1 MEDRSSTDRA
11 LVERAVAGD
20 ARAFEDLVKAYQRM
34 VSGVAWR
41 YGIRQADLEDVVSEV
56 FVKLYRNLHRFR
68 PDHPFST
75 WLYRL
80 SANHAVDHIRRRRKE
95 RGRTEMPAQVA
106 DPAVGAGASLESDER
121 ARLLRDALVDL
132 SVPYREAIE
141 LVYVEGL
148 RVDDAAARLGIPS
161 GTVKTRLM
169 RGREAL
175 RRILARRH
183 PEHFGDTDAL

>member
-20 ARAFEDLVKAYQRM
+20 TRAFEDLVKAYQRM
-34 VSGVAWR
+34 VAGVAWR

-68 PDHPFST
+68 PEHPFST

-95 RGRTEMPAQVA
+95 RGRTEMPAQIA
-106 DPAVGAGASLESDER
+106 DPAAGASAGLESDER
-121 ARLLRDALVDL
+121 ARLLREALVDL
-132 SVPYREAIE
+132 STPYREAIA

-148 RVDDAAARLGIPS
+148 RVDDAAQRLGVPS

-175 RRILARRH
+175 RRVLARRH
-183 PEHFGDTDAL
+183 PEHFGGADAM

>member
-20 ARAFEDLVKAYQRM
+20 TRAFEDLVKAYQRM
-34 VSGVAWR
+34 VTGVAWR

-106 DPAVGAGASLESDER
+106 DPAAGAGASLESDER

-148 RVDDAAARLGIPS
+148 RVDDAAERLGVPS

-183 PEHFGDTDAL
+183 PEHFGGADAM

>member
-34 VSGVAWR
+34 VAGVAWR

-95 RGRTEMPAQVA
+95 RGRTEMPEQLA
-106 DPAVGAGASLESDER
+106 DPAAGAGAELETDER

-148 RVDDAAARLGIPS
+148 RVDDAAERLGVPS

-183 PEHFGDTDAL
+183 PEHFGGADAL

>member
-20 ARAFEDLVKAYQRM
+20 TRAFEDLVKAYQRM
-34 VSGVAWR
+34 VAGVAWR

-68 PDHPFST
+68 PEHPFST

-95 RGRTEMPAQVA
+95 RGRTEMPAQIA
-106 DPAVGAGASLESDER
+106 DPAAGASAGLESDER
-121 ARLLRDALVDL
+121 ARLLREALVDL
-132 SVPYREAIE
+132 STPYREAIA

-148 RVDDAAARLGIPS
+148 RVDDAAQRLGVPS

-175 RRILARRH
+175 RRVLARRH
-183 PEHFGDTDAL
+183 PEHFGDADAM

>member
-11 LVERAVAGD
+11 LVERALDGD
-20 ARAFEDLVKAYQRM
+20 ARAFEDLVKTYQRM
-34 VSGVAWR
+34 VAGVAWR
-41 YGIRQADLEDVVSEV
+41 YGIRHADLEDIVSEV
-56 FVKLYRNLHRFR
+56 FVKLYRNLHQFR
-68 PDHPFST
+68 PEHPFST

-80 SANHAVDHIRRRRKE
+80 AANHAVDHIRRARKQ

-106 DPAVGAGASLESDER
+106 DPSSGPSDDFESDER
-121 ARLLRDALVDL
+121 ARLVRESLVEL
-132 SVPYREAIE
+132 STPYREAIE

-148 RVDDAAARLGIPS
+148 KIDDAARRLDVPS

-183 PEHFGDTDAL
+183 PEHFGGADAL

>member
-34 VSGVAWR
+34 VASVAWR
-41 YGIRQADLEDVVSEV
+41 HGIRQADLEDVVSEV
-56 FVKLYRNLHRFR
+56 FVKLYRNLHQFR
-68 PDHPFST
+68 PEHPFST

-80 SANHAVDHIRRRRKE
+80 AANHTVDHLRRARRE
-95 RGRTEMPAQVA
+95 RGRTEMPVQVA
-106 DPAVGAGASLESDER
+106 DDVADARDGLEADER
-121 ARLLRDALVDL
+121 ARLVRAALVDL
-132 SVPYREAIE
+132 SAPYREAIE

-148 RVDDAAARLGIPS
+148 KVEDAAGRLGVPS
-161 GTVKTRLM
+161 GTIKTRLM

-175 RRILARRH
+175 RRVLARRH
-183 PEHFGDTDAL
+183 PEHFGGTDAV